1 LHFLGA
7 KLILTEFAIGAARP
21 VLLGIFSVWQSIH
34 HFHSAWLILFGVHLI
49 LGISYVPLLLHEI
62 DIFLEDPPNKRFQE
76 NCRIEHTHFE
86 NTAASR
92 AAPNSADGSACR
104 NSAAEP

>member
-62 DIFLEDPPNKRFQE
+62 NISRRGPAEQE
-76 NCRIEHTHFE
+76 ISGELQDRTHAFRKYRSE
-86 NTAASR
+86 SCC
-92 AAPNSADGSACR
+92 S
-104 NSAAEP
+104 